1 MRFERRIIM
10 YRFSKSFVALATLLA
25 VAMLLIALVAAENS
39 AVQSQT
45 KTQVEGVWKLV
56 EVVPTPKDPA
66 EKPTS
71 ITDPQPGLII
81 FTKGYY
87 SSIAV
92 RARQPRAA
100 VAAAKDPANLTDA
113 EKIARYEQWST
124 FIANSGTYELKGS
137 MLQMRAIVAKNV
149 DVMTSATPITWEF
162 KLEGS
167 NTLWL
172 IPPSDRA
179 TTDARL
185 KFTRLE

>member
-1 MRFERRIIM
+1 M
-10 YRFSKSFVALATLLA
+10 YRFSKSFVALATLS
-25 VAMLLIALVAAENS
+25 VVVMLLLALVAAENS
-39 AVQSQT
+39 AVQGQT
-45 KTQVEGVWKLV
+45 KIQVEGVWKLV
-56 EVVPTPKDPA
+56 EIVPAPKDPA

-87 SSIAV
+87 SSMAV

-100 VAAAKDPANLTDA
+100 VPAAKDPANLTDA
-113 EKIARYEQWST
+113 EKIARYEQWSP

-137 MLQMRAIVAKNV
+137 MLQMRAIVAKSV
-149 DVMTSATPITWEF
+149 DVMTSATPLTWEL
-162 KLEGS
+162 KVEAP

-172 IPPSDRA
+172 IPPADRA
-179 TTDARL
+179 TTDPRL

>member
-1 MRFERRIIM
+1 LKRRIIM
-10 YRFSKSFVALATLLA
+10 YGFRKSLAALATML
-25 VAMLLIALVAAENS
+25 VAGMLLVGLVAAES
-39 AVQSQT
+39 YAVQSQT
-45 KTQVEGVWKLV
+45 KSQIEGVWKLV
-56 EVVPTPKDPA
+56 EIVPPPKNPA
-66 EKPTS
+66 EKATS

-87 SSIAV
+87 SSMAV

-100 VAAAKDPANLTDA
+100 IAPAKDAANLTDA
-113 EKIARYEQWST
+113 EKIARYEQWSP
-124 FIANSGTYELKGS
+124 FIANSGTYEVKGS
-137 MLQMRAIVAKNV
+137 MLQMHAIVAKSV
-149 DVMTSATPITWEF
+149 DVMTSTTPITWEL
-162 KLEGS
+162 KLEGP

>member
-1 MRFERRIIM
+1 M
-10 YRFSKSFVALATLLA
+10 YRFTKSLVALVTLLV
-25 VAMLLIALVAAENS
+25 VALLLIGLVAAENS

-45 KTQVEGVWKLV
+45 TKTQVEGVWKLA
-56 EVVPTPKDPA
+56 EVVPPPQNPA

-87 SSIAV
+87 SSMAV
-92 RARQPRAA
+92 RAREPRAA

-113 EKIARYEQWST
+113 EKIARYEQWRT

-137 MLQMRAIVAKNV
+137 MLQMRAVVAKSV

-162 KLEGS
+162 KVEGP

-172 IPPSDRA
+172 IPPTDRA